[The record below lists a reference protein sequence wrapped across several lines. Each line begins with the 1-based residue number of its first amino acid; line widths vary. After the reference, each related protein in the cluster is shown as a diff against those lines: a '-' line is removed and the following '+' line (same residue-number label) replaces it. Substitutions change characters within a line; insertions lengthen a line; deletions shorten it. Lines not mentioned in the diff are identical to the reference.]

1 MSVSYRKKTINEI
14 AKAPTAPA
22 KPAAPVNVDF
32 YGEDVFNADAMREYL
47 PKDVCEK
54 LLATIDEG
62 AALDP
67 SIAGDVAHAMKKWA
81 MDRGATHFTHWFQ
94 PLTGS
99 TAEKHDSFLEPD
111 GCRAIMAFSGKNLI
125 VGEPDASSFPSGGL
139 RSTFEARGYTAWDP
153 TSPFKGIMGDKTEL
167 LLYNAARAQVIHE
180 VIQPALDAGKIVI
193 ADRFA
198 WSTFAYQGYARGL
211 GADLVQ
217 RLTEITCGGCFPELT
232 VVLDLTVEASRA
244 RTARRGE
251 APDRLESEKA
261 DFFERVRQGY
271 LAAARDYS
279 DCVAVVNSDREPD
292 KVFADLY
299 KLIKSRL

>member
-1 MSVSYRKKTINEI
+1 MQT
-14 AKAPTAPA
+14 AKH
-22 KPAAPVNVDF
+22 F
-32 YGEDVFNADAMREYL
+32 FSLEG
-47 PKDVCEK
+47 
-54 LLATIDEG
+54 IDG
-62 AALDP
+62 
-67 SIAGDVAHAMKKWA
+67 
-81 MDRGATHFTHWFQ
+81 
-94 PLTGS
+94 
-99 TAEKHDSFLEPD
+99 
-111 GCRAIMAFSGKNLI
+111 SGKSTQVDKLI
-125 VGEPDASSFPSGGL
+125 EVLTSEGYSVVKLREPGGAKISEGIREL
-139 RSTFEARGYTAWDP
+139 LLNPA
-153 TSPFKGIMGDKTEL
+153 FKGIMGDKTEL

-180 VIQPALDAGKIVI
+180 VIQPALNAGKIVI

-211 GADLVQ
+211 GAELVQ

-279 DCVAVVNSDREPD
+279 DCVTVINSDREPD

>member
-1 MSVSYRKKTINEI
+1 MQTAKHFFSLEGIDGSGKSTQIDKLIEVLTSEGYSVVKLREPGG
-14 AKAPTAPA
+14 AKISE
-22 KPAAPVNVDF
+22 
-32 YGEDVFNADAMREYL
+32 GIRE
-47 PKDVCEK
+47 
-54 LLATIDEG
+54 LL
-62 AALDP
+62 LDP
-67 SIAGDVAHAMKKWA
+67 
-81 MDRGATHFTHWFQ
+81 T
-94 PLTGS
+94 
-99 TAEKHDSFLEPD
+99 
-111 GCRAIMAFSGKNLI
+111 
-125 VGEPDASSFPSGGL
+125 
-139 RSTFEARGYTAWDP
+139 
-153 TSPFKGIMGDKTEL
+153 FKGVMGDKTEL